1 MDGGSKTIYIGR
13 NENCWDSK
21 MEFTTA
27 TADERGFGTKREG
40 EEGGDRIAVSRSK
53 YEGRRGGVYRSPSN
67 RITLNYTGKINS

>member
-40 EEGGDRIAVSRSK
+40 GEGGDRIAVVRNTR
-53 YEGRRGGVYRSPSN
+53 GGGGVYRSPSN